1 MLYHVP
7 NGGLRDKRT
16 GAEMK
21 RLGVKAG
28 VPDLCLPCARGKY
41 HGLYIEMKRLK
52 DSKTTKEQEEWH
64 RMLTAENYKVVT
76 AYNCEEGIRC
86 IKEYINSSK
95 GQV

>member
-64 RMLTAENYKVVT
+64 RMLAAEGYMIAV
-76 AYNCEEGIRC
+76 AYTCEEGIETIRKYLKMK
-86 IKEYINSSK
+86 KE
-95 GQV
+95 QV